1 MAITSRDIGVPFIIS
16 IMTNVVSAYLFSLKK
31 INLMIFISVVS
42 IMFIIILGFQL
53 KINELKEN
61 LDIQKTEQKRLD
73 EKLKIYK
80 DLAYMK
86 EEIKTLQK
94 KVNYNGKK

>member
-1 MAITSRDIGVPFIIS
+1 
-16 IMTNVVSAYLFSLKK
+16 
-31 INLMIFISVVS
+31 
-42 IMFIIILGFQL
+42 MFIIILGFQL